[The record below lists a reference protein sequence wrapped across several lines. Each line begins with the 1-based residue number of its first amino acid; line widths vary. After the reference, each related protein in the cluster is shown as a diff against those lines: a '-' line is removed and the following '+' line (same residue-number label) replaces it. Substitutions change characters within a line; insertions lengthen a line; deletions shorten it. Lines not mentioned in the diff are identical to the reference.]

1 MEIPLGDSLL
11 SVRVPHCVSVS
22 KVWTVV
28 SGMGGWG
35 LVDTALSVPAGVG
48 VAGTIM
54 RLFVYIIISF
64 VYGLLGLY
72 LLFATPFCLVYVAVA
87 AFVFVVGI
95 VGVLAIVWA
104 L

>member
-1 MEIPLGDSLL
+1 M
-11 SVRVPHCVSVS
+11 VA
-22 KVWTVV
+22 
-28 SGMGGWG
+28 GMGGWG

-54 RLFVYIIISF
+54 RLFVYINISF
-64 VYGLLGLY
+64 VYGLVGLY
-72 LLFATPFCLVYVAVA
+72 LLVVGPFCLVSVAVA

-95 VGVLAIVWA
+95 VGVLDIVWA